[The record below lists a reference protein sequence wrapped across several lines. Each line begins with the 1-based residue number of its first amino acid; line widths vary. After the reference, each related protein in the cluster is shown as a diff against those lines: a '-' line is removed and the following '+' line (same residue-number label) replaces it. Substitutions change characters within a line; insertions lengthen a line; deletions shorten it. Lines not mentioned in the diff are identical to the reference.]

1 MSAMRT
7 RDATAAKNRFGE
19 LIEDCARGPVA
30 IERHGRVV
38 AYVVG
43 PAEFRAAPQRTEDV
57 LAARLRA
64 AGAVYAT
71 VFGSVAQGRARR
83 DSDIDVA
90 VSFGR
95 PMSSDLRTAM
105 IGIIAEASGRSVD
118 LIDLETAEGLVLA
131 RALAGTE
138 IVCDSVATRRRMSDR
153 LLRSEDARRSAA
165 QAARAARARLF
176 P

>member
-1 MSAMRT
+1 MRT

-19 LIEDCARGPVA
+19 LLEDCARGPVA

-43 PAEFRAAPQRTEDV
+43 PAEFRAAPQRVEDV

-71 VFGSVAQGRARR
+71 VFGSVARGQARR

-90 VSFGR
+90 VSFGKR
-95 PMSSDLRTAM
+95 MSSDLRAAM
-105 IGIIAEASGRSVD
+105 IGIVAEASGRSVD
-118 LIDLETAEGLVLA
+118 LIDLETAEGLILS
-131 RALAGTE
+131 RALGGTE
-138 IVCDSVATRRRMSDR
+138 ILCDGVQTRRRMAER

-165 QAARAARARLF
+165 QAARIARAGLF
-176 P
+176 T